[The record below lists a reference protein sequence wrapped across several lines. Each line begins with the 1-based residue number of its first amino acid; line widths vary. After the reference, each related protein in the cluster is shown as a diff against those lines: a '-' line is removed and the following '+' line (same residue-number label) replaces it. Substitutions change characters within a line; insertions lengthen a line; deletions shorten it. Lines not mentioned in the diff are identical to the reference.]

1 MPLYSRLLID
11 GYDCTE
17 ALYRGN
23 FRYDFVSNFS
33 YEPVRSMAI
42 RNKKTLEELFR
53 IAMDPTGSYK
63 TEPSFCASA
72 IPKFHDVEYINPK
85 WSLFSAIC
93 LFALMFSVQV
103 ARYGFPRTNT
113 RLAPVQHVLLFLST
127 VPATMSLCVMAAVA
141 ALPSCQH
148 SPAPSYL

>member
-42 RNKKTLEELFR
+42 RNNSPSE
-53 IAMDPTGSYK
+53 DS
-63 TEPSFCASA
+63 EPSFCASA
-72 IPKFHDVEYINPK
+72 IPKFDDVEYINPK